1 MARFIANKIGTTP
14 THLDSLHWLPG
25 WVENTPEIE
34 SETLQNVLNQDK
46 WVIDGNYSKVL
57 YDKRLELA
65 DTIIFLDFNRFLCFK
80 RILKRYFN
88 YKGRT
93 REDMGKGCDEKI
105 DFEFVSWVLHKGRKN
120 RKKYLRR
127 LDEAGRKYPGN
138 KYLYL
143 KTRSRFRSL
152 LRTNVLI
159 FRRKQ
164 V

>member
-93 REDMGKGCDEKI
+93 REDMGKGCDE
-105 DFEFVSWVLHKGRKN
+105 
-120 RKKYLRR
+120 
-127 LDEAGRKYPGN
+127 N

>member
-1 MARFIANKIGTTP
+1 M
-14 THLDSLHWLPG
+14 
-25 WVENTPEIE
+25 ENTPEIE

-105 DFEFVSWVLHKGRKN
+105 DFEFVSWVLHKGRKTEKN
-120 RKKYLRR
+120 TSAVLMKP
-127 LDEAGRKYPGN
+127 AGNIRE
-138 KYLYL
+138 
-143 KTRSRFRSL
+143 
-152 LRTNVLI
+152 TNTYI
-159 FRRKQ
+159 
-164 V
+164 